1 MKEKSDPAER
11 RPPRPITRDY
21 LFRAA
26 VHYLERYASSS
37 GNLRRVLERK
47 IVRRARERNENP
59 ADFVPLIAETIAHL
73 TELKLLDDDAF
84 AQAKVASLRRRGTS
98 RGQVLAKLGQKGVE
112 RETAAAAMAADE
124 TEEVDAAL
132 AYARRRR
139 IGPFRSAGRE
149 EKRDR
154 DVAAMM
160 RAGFSYS
167 LAATVIDGELPPS
180 FAG

>member
-1 MKEKSDPAER
+1 MREKPDPAQR
-11 RPPRPITRDY
+11 RPPKPITRDY

-47 IVRRARERNENP
+47 ILRRARERGEDP
-59 ADFVPLIAETIAHL
+59 ADFVPLVGETIVQL
-73 TELKLLDDDAF
+73 TELKLLDDQVF

-98 RGQVLAKLGQKGVE
+98 RGHVFAKLAQKGVE
-112 RETAAAAMAADE
+112 RETAAAAMAGDE
-124 TEEVDAAL
+124 TEEADAAL

-139 IGPFRSAGRE
+139 LGPFRIVGRA

-160 RAGFSYS
+160 RAGFSYT
-167 LAATVIDGELPPS
+167 LAAKIVDSDT
-180 FAG
+180 A

>member
-1 MKEKSDPAER
+1 MSDQPAQRQR
-11 RPPRPITRDY
+11 RKPGPVTRDY

-37 GNLRRVLERK
+37 GHLARVLQRK
-47 IVRRARERNENP
+47 VLRRARERGEDP
-59 ADFVPLIAETIAHL
+59 A
-73 TELKLLDDDAF
+73 AF
-84 AQAKVASLRRRGTS
+84 APLVDEAVAKVLELGLIDDTAFAEAKVASLRRRGAS
-98 RGQVLAKLGQKGVE
+98 RAQLNAKLAAKGVD

-124 TEEVDAAL
+124 TDEADAAR

-139 IGPFRSAGRE
+139 LGPYRTRDRA

-160 RAGFSYS
+160 RAGFCFA
-167 LAATVIDGELPPS
+167 LAAAAVDGEDDDPL
-180 FAG
+180 AG